1 MISKHHFTSNLK
13 YVLNNDCLL
22 YTLSFLNVSNI
33 KICLFVNKQFNTVAK
48 NSSLWKPFFANDF
61 YNIKCTISGEHG
73 FYDYYRKYNVLG
85 QFLKKNG
92 YGINCAID
100 YNYIALTPNTYHL
113 PDEIGLLCNLQ
124 TLTANSRLCT
134 LPHTLSLCTFLQC
147 LYLND
152 NKFTVVPEVIC
163 HCTSLVNLDL
173 SCNEISILPESIKN
187 CKLLQYVNLNNNKL
201 GTLPKAICELI
212 MLKTL
217 NLERNNLV
225 TLPQE
230 IENLTMLE
238 YLDLTLN
245 KLQTIPE
252 TIGNI
257 STLKSLLLG
266 RNKLRNLPCAL
277 GQLHNL
283 ERLDIYLN
291 LLRKIPKEIFLLP
304 SMRSLGID
312 TSQRNLVS
320 KKTPNIVIHYSFF

>member
-1 MISKHHFTSNLK
+1 MISKHHFTSNTK
-13 YVLNNDCLL
+13 YILNNDCLL
-22 YTLSFLNVSNI
+22 HTFSFLDVSNI

-48 NSSLWKPFFANDF
+48 NSLLWKPFFANDF
-61 YNIKCTISGEHG
+61 YNVKCTISGEHG
-73 FYDYYRKYNVLG
+73 CYDNYRKYNVLG

-100 YNYIALTPNTYHL
+100 YKHITFTPNTYHL
-113 PDEIGLLCNLQ
+113 PDEMGLLCNLQ
-124 TLTANSRLCT
+124 TLRANSKLCT
-134 LPHTLSLCTFLQC
+134 LPHTLSLCTFLQWLC
-147 LYLND
+147 LND

-163 HCTSLVNLDL
+163 QCTSLVRLDL
-173 SCNEISILPESIKN
+173 SCNQISILPESIKN

-225 TLPQE
+225 TLPRE

-252 TIGNI
+252 TIRNI

-283 ERLDIYLN
+283 ERLDIHNN
-291 LLRKIPKEIFLLP
+291 LLRKIPKEIFSLP
-304 SMRSLGID
+304 SMKELGID
-312 TSQRNLVS
+312 RKQHSLIPEG
-320 KKTPNIVIHYSFF
+320 TPNIYIHFWP